1 MSRKNV
7 IFWWE
12 ICAWSKITDFFIS
25 FSSNKDCLASVGDNG
40 ANYRGTQNVTKNGI
54 ACQAWDVQ
62 TPHKHNNM
70 WVLLQ
75 PMKKSSACIW
85 QGLSIT
91 WALNDYKN
99 KKWWPFLITCEM
111 CFLKPWFPWFFYC
124 GERKFLLR
132 KHEFLAH
139 CAKSRMVSR
148 KHSYGVCHGYCW
160 WKVIDTNDLCALNT
174 FIDLLTNESWKISK

>member
-1 MSRKNV
+1 MLEVKSQTSLFLFRLIKTAWHQLETMVRTTEVRKTLLRMASPVRHGMSRHL
-7 IFWWE
+7 
-12 ICAWSKITDFFIS
+12 IS
-25 FSSNKDCLASVGDNG
+25 TTTCEYFYSP
-40 ANYRGTQNVTKNGI
+40 
-54 ACQAWDVQ
+54 W
-62 TPHKHNNM
+62 
-70 WVLLQ
+70 
-75 PMKKSSACIW
+75 KKSSACIW